1 MVSQTPSPRPAPQAK
16 LVPRQL
22 PVAGT
27 ALALELGHPHSQLEQ
42 RYHNPL
48 RFVYFLGGLPFRF
61 NLNQRYVSAEL
72 LFHRPQACSMRD

>member
-48 RFVYFLGGLPFRF
+48 RFVYFLG
-61 NLNQRYVSAEL
+61 
-72 LFHRPQACSMRD
+72 